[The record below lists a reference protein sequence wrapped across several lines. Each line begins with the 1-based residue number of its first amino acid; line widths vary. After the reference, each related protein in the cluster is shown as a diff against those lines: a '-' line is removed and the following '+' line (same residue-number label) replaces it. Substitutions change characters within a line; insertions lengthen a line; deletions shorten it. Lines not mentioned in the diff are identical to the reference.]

1 MLLKTPPD
9 ARRLEELGLN
19 SSAPPGQLL
28 YDGWLLRLLRG
39 KAKRARSV
47 NAVYPSTTPL
57 DEKIAYCE
65 RLYHAAALPALF
77 RITPFS
83 QPETLDRELE
93 SRGYERF
100 ETTAVEAA
108 PIDRGRLE
116 EADAQPMELSSWV
129 EAVGQLRQ
137 SPISHRSAHLA
148 RLEGMP
154 LAMRAVAI
162 RSQGRV
168 LATGLTIIEDDCAG
182 LFDIITGTDVQ
193 RQGHA
198 KSVVS
203 SLLRMAWELGA
214 RHAYL
219 QVKEDN
225 SAARSLYRQFGF
237 DERYVYWYRGRPG
250 ERE

>member
-1 MLLKTPPD
+1 MSLDP
-9 ARRLEELGLN
+9 RRLEELGLN

-47 NAVYPSTTPL
+47 NAVYPSTAPL
-57 DEKIAYCE
+57 AEKIAYCE
-65 RLYHAAALPALF
+65 RLYQGVALPTLF

-83 QPETLDRELE
+83 QPANLDGELAQ
-93 SRGYERF
+93 RGYERF

-108 PIDRGRLE
+108 PIDRARLDG
-116 EADAQPMELSSWV
+116 ADAQPMELASWV
-129 EAVGQLRQ
+129 EAVGRLRD
-137 SPISHRSAHLA
+137 SPIAHRSAHLA

-168 LATGLTIIEDDCAG
+168 LATGLTIIEGDYAG
-182 LFDIITGTDVQ
+182 LFDIITSDDAR

-198 KSVVS
+198 QSVVS

-225 SAARSLYRQFGF
+225 VAARRLYAQFGF
-237 DERYVYWYRGRPG
+237 EERYVYWYRGRPG
-250 ERE
+250 QQE

>member
-1 MLLKTPPD
+1 VSTPPD

-28 YDGWLLRLLRG
+28 YDGWLLRLARG

-47 NAVYPSTTPL
+47 NAVYPSTAPL
-57 DEKIAYCE
+57 EGKIAYCE
-65 RLYHAAALPALF
+65 RLYSAAALPALF

-83 QPETLDRELE
+83 HPHALDAELE
-93 SRGYERF
+93 QRGYERF
-100 ETTAVEAA
+100 EITAVEAA
-108 PIDRGRLE
+108 PIDRATLGNG
-116 EADAQPMELSSWV
+116 DAQPMELSSWV
-129 EAVGQLRQ
+129 EAVGQLRA

-148 RLEGMP
+148 RLQGTP

-162 RSQGRV
+162 RSEGRV
-168 LATGLTIIEDDCAG
+168 LATGLTILEDDCAG
-182 LFDIITGTDVQ
+182 LFDIITSSDAQ

-203 SLLRMAWELGA
+203 SLLRHAWELGA

-219 QVKEDN
+219 QVKQDN
-225 SAARSLYRQFGF
+225 FVARRLYAQFGF
-237 DERYVYWYRGRPG
+237 EEKYLYWYRGRPG
-250 ERE
+250 EME